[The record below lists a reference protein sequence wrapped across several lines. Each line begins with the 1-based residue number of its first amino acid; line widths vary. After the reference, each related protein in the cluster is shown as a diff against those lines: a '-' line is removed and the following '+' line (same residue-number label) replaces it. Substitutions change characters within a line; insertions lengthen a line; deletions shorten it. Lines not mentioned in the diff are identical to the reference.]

1 MQGAWKRRCSAVR
14 KHTVSM
20 ADPALSHERG
30 AITSQMGGR
39 SATAVTLNRLSRLF
53 RVSPNLYYS
62 LMDFLTT
69 GGDAAAYRSLGTNCT
84 GVCIWAGG
92 GGGVILSCSSFLA
105 WSVKSAR
112 STLEILSTDSAFADV
127 CVWIHCNSGVTS
139 GRPFDWG
146 CPLVRNAC
154 RNGSG
159 GCCHSG

>member
-1 MQGAWKRRCSAVR
+1 
-14 KHTVSM
+14 M

-92 GGGVILSCSSFLA
+92 GGGVICPAAPSSLGVSSLLGRR
-105 WSVKSAR
+105 WKYCRLILRLRMSVFGSIAIVASQVDALLTGDVR
-112 STLEILSTDSAFADV
+112 S
-127 CVWIHCNSGVTS
+127 
-139 GRPFDWG
+139 
-146 CPLVRNAC
+146 
-154 RNGSG
+154 
-159 GCCHSG
+159 